1 MLEKY
6 CAEDEKYVNM
16 RPEIWGCPVAEW
28 GCGQHRKKEVSGMIS
43 FLLCLAVLIVGYF
56 VYGKIVDNTFG
67 PDDRE
72 TPAVRINDGV
82 DYVVMPQWKLF
93 LVQLLN
99 IAGLGPIFGAMQ
111 GALWGPVVFLWITF
125 GTIFAGGVHD
135 YFSGMMSERNDG
147 ASIAE
152 ITGKYLGPVMQ
163 NIMRVFSVVLLIM
176 VGTVFAVG
184 PAGLIVEL
192 CNQSGASGV
201 LTSLLFW
208 LIIILAYYFIATF
221 ISIDAVIGKIY
232 PIFGI
237 CLIIMAI
244 GVIFGIFT
252 NSAYTIPE
260 IWEHFGSMHPS
271 GTPIWS
277 FMFITVACGAISGFH
292 STQSPLMARCMKSEK
307 QGHFV
312 FYGAM
317 VCEGIIALIWAAAGC
332 SLYEVVGGKNT
343 GLAAALAMGQS
354 KAIYDVCSKTMGGIG
369 IALAMIGVVV
379 CPITSGDTAF
389 RSARLTLADWLKLDQ
404 KSMKNRLILCIPVLG
419 VGAFLGIG
427 NALGKIDY
435 TIIWRYFSWTNQTL
449 AMIVLWAASMYLF
462 YEKKN
467 YWITAVPATFMSAVS
482 ATYFLL
488 GNECLGKLINTK
500 TAEGATVYNTAV
512 AYPIGIL
519 VAALFLGIF
528 LYTIK
533 KRHTQPHYETL
544 HK

>member
-1 MLEKY
+1 MASYRYERDIKP
-6 CAEDEKYVNM
+6 EDLIQETPPPLTPAQQRANWWHYHWYYVVL
-16 RPEIWGCPVAEW
+16 IAAA
-28 GCGQHRKKEVSGMIS
+28 
-43 FLLCLAVLIVGYF
+43 LLAVGMFLSSLT
-56 VYGKIVDNTFG
+56 DNQG
-67 PDDRE
+67 LAAGIGI
-72 TPAVRINDGV
+72 AVILFNYYSV
-82 DYVVMPQWKLF
+82 SLSEYVSST
-93 LVQLLN
+93 
-99 IAGLGPIFGAMQ
+99 
-111 GALWGPVVFLWITF
+111 AL
-125 GTIFAGGVHD
+125 GTI
-135 YFSGMMSERNDG
+135 
-147 ASIAE
+147 IA
-152 ITGKYLGPVMQ
+152 LL
-163 NIMRVFSVVLLIM
+163 VL
-176 VGTVFAVG
+176 
-184 PAGLIVEL
+184 
-192 CNQSGASGV
+192 
-201 LTSLLFW
+201 
-208 LIIILAYYFIATF
+208 ILVYYFIATF
-221 ISIDAVIGKIY
+221 LSIDKIIGKIY
-232 PIFGI
+232 PVFGI
-237 CLIIMAI
+237 CLIIMAL
-244 GVIFGIFT
+244 GVALGIFT
-252 NSAYTIPE
+252 KGYEIPE
-260 IWEHFGSMHPS
+260 IWNNFANLHPQ

-292 STQSPLMARCMKSEK
+292 ATQSPLMARCMKSEK

-317 VCEGIIALIWAAAGC
+317 VSEGIIALIWAAAGC
-332 SLYEVVGGKNT
+332 SLYEVTGGLNT
-343 GLAAALAMGQS
+343 GLAAALANGQS
-354 KAIYDVCSKTMGGIG
+354 AAIYDVCLKTMGGIG
-369 IALAMIGVVV
+369 TALAMLGVIA

-389 RSARLTLADWLKLDQ
+389 RSARLVLADWLKLDQ

>member
-1 MLEKY
+1 
-6 CAEDEKYVNM
+6 
-16 RPEIWGCPVAEW
+16 
-28 GCGQHRKKEVSGMIS
+28 MIS
-43 FLLCLAVLIVGYF
+43 FIVCLLLLITGYLT
-56 VYGKIVDNTFG
+56 YGKIVDKTFG

-99 IAGLGPIFGAMQ
+99 IAGLGPIFGALQ

-135 YFSGMMSERNDG
+135 YFSGMISERNDG

-152 ITGKYLGPVMQ
+152 VTGKYLGHTMQ

-184 PAGLIVEL
+184 PAGLIVTL
-192 CNQSGASGV
+192 CKNNGMSGMLS
-201 LTSLLFW
+201 TTLFW
-208 LIIILAYYFIATF
+208 LIVILVYYFIATF
-221 ISIDAVIGKIY
+221 ISIDKIIGKIY
-232 PIFGI
+232 PLFGM
-237 CLIIMAI
+237 CLIIMAV
-244 GVIFGIFT
+244 GVIIGIFT
-252 NSAYTIPE
+252 NPNYTIPE
-260 IWEHFGSMHPS
+260 IWSHLYNMHPS

-292 STQSPLMARCMKSEK
+292 STQSPLMARCMKNEK

-317 VCEGIIALIWAAAGC
+317 VAEGIIALIWAAAGC
-332 SLYEVVGGKNT
+332 ALYGVTGGLNT
-343 GLAAALAMGQS
+343 GLAEALAGGQS
-354 KAIYDVCSKTMGGIG
+354 AAIYDVCSKTMGGVG

-389 RSARLTLADWLKLDQ
+389 RSARLTLSDWFHMDQ
-404 KSMKNRLILCIPVLG
+404 GSYANRLKLCIPVLG
-419 VGAFLGIG
+419 IGAILGIG
-427 NALGKIDY
+427 NATGLIDY
-435 TIIWRYFSWTNQTL
+435 TVIWRYFSWTNQTL

-462 YEKKN
+462 KEKKN

-482 ATYFLL
+482 ATYFVLAP
-488 GNECLGKLINTK
+488 ECLGGLLNHK
-500 TAEGATVYNTAV
+500 TAEGAIVYNTAV
-512 AYPIGIL
+512 AYPVGIL
-519 VAALFLGIF
+519 FAIAMLALFI
-528 LYTIK
+528 YATK
-533 KRHTQPHYETL
+533 KQTVKKTA
-544 HK
+544 